1 MDYPTAAAGSND
13 VTLLR
18 VECLTKRF
26 GGLEALSCVSMEVRQ
41 GEILGLIG
49 PNGAGKTTLFN
60 VVSGYLKPTAGSVE
74 FQGERIQ
81 GRPAHELAKKGIAR
95 TFQIPKP
102 FAEMTVDENVAAG
115 LGLHRY
121 STGSALLTSY
131 RAASVRRRVRQLLHD
146 VELEKYEGAWAN
158 TLPIGMHRRLEIAR
172 ALALD
177 PKLLL
182 LDEPTAGL
190 VHTEAEHLSG
200 LIRAVAEK
208 GLTIVLIEHNMSF
221 AMNLCQRIVVLSFGQ
236 VIAEGTP
243 DSIRKNPQV
252 IEAYLG
258 QAADA

>member
-1 MDYPTAAAGSND
+1 M
-13 VTLLR
+13 TLLR

-41 GEILGLIG
+41 GEIMGLIG

-60 VVSGYLKPTAGSVE
+60 VVSGYLKPTAGSVQ
-74 FQGERIQ
+74 FLGEEIQ
-81 GRPAHELAKKGIAR
+81 GRPAHELAAKGIAR

-102 FAEMTVDENVAAG
+102 FADMTVDENVAAG
-115 LGLHRY
+115 LGLHHY
-121 STGSALLTSY
+121 SAMSALLSSY
-131 RAASVRRRVRQLLHD
+131 RSASVRRSVHGLLHG
-146 VELEKYEGAWAN
+146 VELEKYEGAWAG

-172 ALALD
+172 ALALE

-190 VHTEAEHLSG
+190 VHSEAEHLAG
-200 LIRAVAEK
+200 LIRALAER

-221 AMNLCQRIVVLSFGQ
+221 AMNLCQRIVVLSFGH
-236 VIAEGTP
+236 VIAEGSP
-243 DSIRKNPQV
+243 ESVRQNPQV

-258 QAADA
+258 QATDA